1 MTVKETKRIVFEM
14 KQYAKVLQTSPRR
27 SRVFLVSAGIA
38 TQKGQLTANY
48 RTKTCTR
55 FSPR

>member
-1 MTVKETKRIVFEM
+1 MTVKETKQIVLEM
-14 KQYAKVLQTSPRR
+14 KQYAKSLRASPQK